1 MTEETK
7 VVDSTLDNEIL
18 TFQFTVAAINGL
30 LQILGQAPFIA
41 SAGFINDIQRQ
52 AGPQVD
58 ELVAKKET
66 KDEPKAA
73 TA

>member
-7 VVDSTLDNEIL
+7 VIDGSLDNEIL
-18 TFQFTVAAINGL
+18 TFQFTVAAVNGL
-30 LQILGQAPFIA
+30 LQILGQAPFVA

-58 ELVAKKET
+58 QLISNKESN
-66 KDEPKAA
+66 ESKA
-73 TA
+73 TS

>member
-7 VVDSTLDNEIL
+7 VIDGSLDNEIL
-18 TFQFTVAAINGL
+18 TFQFPVAAVNGL
-30 LQILGQAPFIA
+30 LQILGNAPFVA

-58 ELVAKKET
+58 QLIANKES
-66 KDEPKAA
+66 KNESEA
-73 TA
+73 TS

>member
-7 VVDSTLDNEIL
+7 VIDGSLDNEIL
-18 TFQFTVAAINGL
+18 TFQFSVGAVNGL
-30 LQILGQAPFIA
+30 LQILGQAPFIQ

-58 ELVAKKET
+58 KLISDKEAN
-66 KDEPKAA
+66 EPK
-73 TA
+73 TTS

>member
-7 VVDSTLDNEIL
+7 VIDGSLDNEIL
-18 TFQFTVAAINGL
+18 TFQFSVGAVNGL

-41 SAGFINDIQRQ
+41 SAGFIQDIQRQ

-58 ELVAKKET
+58 KLIAEKEK

-73 TA
+73 S